1 MVILSLITVTS
12 LINFSQN
19 ATYIRIYIPRT
30 YDLEYLFDNNL
41 FDIDTLLN
49 CFVSQFISEGDIY
62 LRLLWNVFLTHAI
75 TSFYGYSRVM
85 FVP

>member
-1 MVILSLITVTS
+1 MFYTTCITV
-12 LINFSQN
+12 
-19 ATYIRIYIPRT
+19 YIPRV
-30 YDLEYLFDNNL
+30 YGLEYLFDNNS
-41 FDIDTLLN
+41 FDIDTLFY